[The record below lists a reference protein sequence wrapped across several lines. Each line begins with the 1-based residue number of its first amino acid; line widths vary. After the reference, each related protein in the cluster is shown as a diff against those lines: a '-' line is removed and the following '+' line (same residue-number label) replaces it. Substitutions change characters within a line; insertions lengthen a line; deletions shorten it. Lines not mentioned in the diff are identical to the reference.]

1 VAAVR
6 RCAAGGLVGGWEAG
20 VSVVDSF
27 IFGSVFFAVAVLF
40 YHLVAAATTYL
51 HTRRVL
57 KLYAEYWGL
66 KPERFE
72 SNGSFHRRIMQR
84 IRAAIE

>member
-1 VAAVR
+1 M
-6 RCAAGGLVGGWEAG
+6 
-20 VSVVDSF
+20 SVTDGF

-40 YHLVAAATTYL
+40 YHLVTAATTYL